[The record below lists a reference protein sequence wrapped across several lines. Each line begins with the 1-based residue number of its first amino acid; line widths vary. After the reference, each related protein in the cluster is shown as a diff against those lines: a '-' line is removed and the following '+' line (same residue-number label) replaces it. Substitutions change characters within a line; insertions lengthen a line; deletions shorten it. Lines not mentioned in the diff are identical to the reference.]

1 MDKWDKR
8 FLGLAEHV
16 SNWSKDPSTK
26 VGAVITDNQNRVISV
41 GYNGFPR
48 GVNDC
53 EKILN
58 DREKKYQRVIHAEPN
73 AILFAERDLTGCC
86 IYTFPFPPCNNCS
99 TLIIQSGIK
108 RVVAPDAS
116 DELKERWKDSM
127 AVAEEMFKEAGVEL
141 VIINKLTSYKV

>member
-8 FLGLAEHV
+8 FLDLAELV
-16 SNWSKDPSTK
+16 STWSKDPSTK
-26 VGAVITDNQNRVISV
+26 VGACITDHQNRVISH

-53 EKILN
+53 EEILN

-73 AILFAERDLTGCC
+73 AILFAERDLTGCT
-86 IYTFPFPPCNNCS
+86 IYTYPFQPCNACT

-108 RVVAPDAS
+108 RVVAPTAS
-116 DELKERWKDSM
+116 AELKERWKESM
-127 AVAEEMFKEAGVEL
+127 AVAEEMFEEAGVEL
-141 VIINKLTSYKV
+141 VLV